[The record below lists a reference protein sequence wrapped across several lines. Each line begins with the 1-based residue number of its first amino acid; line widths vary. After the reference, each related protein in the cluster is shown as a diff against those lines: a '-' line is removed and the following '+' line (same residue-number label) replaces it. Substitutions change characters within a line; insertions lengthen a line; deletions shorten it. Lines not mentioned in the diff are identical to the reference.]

1 MPSAHGFMM
10 KPENPAK
17 LAVADDMPPADG
29 MDQRAS
35 QAQPAFPRIVE
46 TP

>member
-1 MPSAHGFMM
+1 MM

-17 LAVADDMPPADG
+17 LSVADDMSAADG
-29 MDQRAS
+29 MDQRTR